1 MGAGYFPENSSEL
14 LILRSLNY
22 FKIRDSNGW
31 FWELRGWTNE
41 SPAHSSRFLGVS
53 GSYPMNAEG
62 KRASENGGNAVAA
75 SRNRLTVGWADRLT
89 LRR

>member
-1 MGAGYFPENSSEL
+1 MGQGYFLEKSGEL
-14 LILRSLNY
+14 LILRGLNY

-41 SPAHSSRFLGVS
+41 SPSHSSRFLGVS
-53 GSYPMNAEG
+53 RSYPMNAEG
-62 KRASENGGNAVAA
+62 KRAGKNRGNAVAA
-75 SRNRLTVGWADRLT
+75 SRNRLTVGWADRLI